1 MAFIT
6 IPNDALP
13 VTIPGRANRKAIVIQ
28 NRGADPVYVNP
39 DNEELQADSANG
51 VRLEQFQSL
60 SLVGARGEASVP
72 FHIAKAVGAG
82 AGSVCY
88 VEVV

>member
-6 IPNDALP
+6 IPNDAVP
-13 VTIPGRANRKAIVIQ
+13 ATIPGRANRKAIVIQ
-28 NRGADPVYVNP
+28 NRGADPIFVNA
-39 DNEELQADSANG
+39 NGEELEADPSNG